1 MHALGVMGER
11 CMYTQSVQ
19 LSAISRQL
27 NAYIQK
33 LVAILKVS
41 LLAV

>member
-1 MHALGVMGER
+1 VQQR
-11 CMYTQSVQ
+11 YTQSGQ

-27 NAYIQK
+27 NAYTQK
-33 LVAILKVS
+33 LLAILKVY